1 MAFCRF
7 CGKKLE
13 DGELCGCADSV
24 AQMKGDTNTNE
35 VQGAAQTV
43 SSGATDTVI
52 NPALSP
58 GLVEADK
65 TDSAVSQSN
74 TLNQSV
80 SLQKENVQEEAGKQS
95 IPGQAAFEQNVQNI
109 PGQTVPLQ
117 GGQYASVQAAPE
129 QSAQNIPGQ
138 TVPLQGGQ
146 YVPGQAAPEQNAQN
160 IPGQT
165 APLQGGQSMSG
176 QVVPTSYTQ
185 GGTQQQNNTG
195 YQTQFNNIPPQS
207 GMNSNSDQFEQFKQ
221 SSANY
226 IKKAFDIFKKPVTEG
241 KKFAKSIDY
250 IFIAVIFCVQAFIS
264 SLVALVFSAKLD
276 GFFAKPPIAFLL
288 TFFISLILSGGYI
301 ISVEAIQI
309 YINKKINLAE
319 AVAMAVVRSIYI
331 IPLLLISLIVSL
343 LNIYLAVFLIVCSIF
358 ASVTILGGYAI
369 YEYTVE
375 ENKRFVAVL
384 IGTLAFIIIFS
395 LVMRISFD
403 TYFDYVK
410 KVNSLINFF

>member
-58 GLVEADK
+58 GLAEADK

-95 IPGQAAFEQNVQNI
+95 IPGQAASEQNVQNI

-138 TVPLQGGQ
+138 TV
-146 YVPGQAAPEQNAQN
+146 
-160 IPGQT
+160 
-165 APLQGGQSMSG
+165 PLQGGQSMSG

-226 IKKAFDIFKKPVTEG
+226 IKRAFDIFKKPVTEG

>member
-58 GLVEADK
+58 GLAEADK

-80 SLQKENVQEEAGKQS
+80 SLQKENVQEDAGKQS
-95 IPGQAAFEQNVQNI
+95 IPGQAASEQNV
-109 PGQTVPLQ
+109 
-117 GGQYASVQAAPE
+117 
-129 QSAQNIPGQ
+129 QNIPGQ

>member
-58 GLVEADK
+58 GLAEADK

-95 IPGQAAFEQNVQNI
+95 IPGQAASEQNVQNI

-117 GGQYASVQAAPE
+117 GGQYASV
-129 QSAQNIPGQ
+129 
-138 TVPLQGGQ
+138 
-146 YVPGQAAPEQNAQN
+146 QAAPEQNAQN

>member
-24 AQMKGDTNTNE
+24 AQMKVDTNTNE

-58 GLVEADK
+58 GLAEADK

-95 IPGQAAFEQNVQNI
+95 ITGQAASEQNVQNI
-109 PGQTVPLQ
+109 PGQTV
-117 GGQYASVQAAPE
+117 
-129 QSAQNIPGQ
+129 
-138 TVPLQGGQ
+138 
-146 YVPGQAAPEQNAQN
+146 
-160 IPGQT
+160 
-165 APLQGGQSMSG
+165 PLQGGQSMSG

-226 IKKAFDIFKKPVTEG
+226 IKRAFDIFKKPVTEG

-264 SLVALVFSAKLD
+264 SLIALVFSAKLV